1 MGKVGVVL
9 PAGGL
14 GKRIGGDRPKQ
25 LLEIGGTP
33 LWLHALRAF
42 SLNPLISEVVLVCP
56 ADRRPHFE
64 AELARE
70 AERGPAAC
78 PVRLAVGGAERWISV
93 RNGVRAL
100 SPEIE
105 HVLVHDVARPF
116 VSAAIVRACAAA
128 AARGESFLVAKP
140 CVDTVKR
147 ASASGAVAGTV
158 DRSELRL
165 AQTPQGFPRAKLES
179 WYAELERAG
188 AGSGSFVP
196 TDEASIAERFGQEV
210 RFVEGDAFNDKITLP
225 GDLER
230 FDAFW
235 KAGLLQNRT
244 EEKA

>member
-1 MGKVGVVL
+1 MS
-9 PAGGL
+9 
-14 GKRIGGDRPKQ
+14 
-25 LLEIGGTP
+25 T
-33 LWLHALRAF
+33 
-42 SLNPLISEVVLVCP
+42 S
-56 ADRRPHFE
+56 
-64 AELARE
+64 
-70 AERGPAAC
+70 AERVKRR
-78 PVRLAVGGAERWISV
+78 VRCR
-93 RNGVRAL
+93 
-100 SPEIE
+100 
-105 HVLVHDVARPF
+105 
-116 VSAAIVRACAAA
+116 
-128 AARGESFLVAKP
+128 
-140 CVDTVKR
+140 R

-158 DRSELRL
+158 DRSGLRL

-230 FDAFW
+230 FEAFW